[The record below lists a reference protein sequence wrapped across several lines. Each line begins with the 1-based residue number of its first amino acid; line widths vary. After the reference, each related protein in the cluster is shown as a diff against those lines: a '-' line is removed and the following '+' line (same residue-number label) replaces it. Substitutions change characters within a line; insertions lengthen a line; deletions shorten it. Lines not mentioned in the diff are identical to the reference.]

1 MFYYYNIE
9 YNHTHLTE
17 NLKSL
22 KPLKSKQMVEVVDP
36 KSLIIG
42 MLLPMS
48 KEEIW
53 NLLLLVIGIS
63 QIY

>member
-48 KEEIW
+48 KEEI
-53 NLLLLVIGIS
+53 
-63 QIY
+63 